1 MAWERQRRLQDKYNY
16 LQELEK
22 VKNFSWDDWR
32 KRFLKFMNHK
42 KSRVTDLF
50 RKIDRNNN
58 GLIPREEF
66 IDAIMKTSKS

>member
-1 MAWERQRRLQDKYNY
+1 
-16 LQELEK
+16 
-22 VKNFSWDDWR
+22 
-32 KRFLKFMNHK
+32 MNHK

-66 IDAIMKTSKS
+66 IDAIMKTSKHIFLTLLTFLSCRRGLSEIYDHTFIQNSQLADLK